1 MAKELFVDPELCRA
15 KGAIHFEDIPLN
27 QYSKRMKDVKD
38 QFTKQEL
45 TDMYSDMLVIRE
57 FERMI
62 EVLRNTGNYCGI
74 SFNYNGPAHLGIGQ
88 ESTAVGQAY
97 ALDND
102 DIIFGHHRSHGEL
115 IARGFRAI
123 RTLGDEKVEQIMEEY
138 SKGVQYGIIKD
149 AFGLDMH
156 ETAKRFYIYGIM
168 CEIFGKKN
176 GFAQGLGNSIHAF
189 FLPFGFYP
197 NNAIVGGGAPIAAGA
212 ALFKKIRR
220 QKGIIISNAGDASLG
235 CGPVWEAM
243 NFASMGQFHNLW
255 EDEYKGGLPVLFN
268 FVNNWYGMG
277 GQTQGETMGFDVLA
291 RVGAGI
297 NPDQMHAERVDGYNI
312 FAVIDATRRK
322 KELLLKGEGPA
333 LLDTITYRFSGHS
346 PTDANTAR
354 TQEEILA
361 WQKHDA
367 LPDYERQL
375 LENGVATQAEIDQ
388 IKAYAKEMILEIFK
402 ITIDPVRSPYMDLTA
417 EPDGIEKYMYSNQR
431 VPKLADDEPQVLAP
445 KEENPRLQRIRKKS
459 RSGIKDGK
467 ILPSSAVVQL
477 RDAIFEAVLDKF
489 YEDPTL
495 VSFGEDLR
503 VWGSAFGV
511 YKDLDRSVPYHRL
524 FNAPISESTIVSAS
538 IGYAMMGG
546 RALPELMYFDFM
558 GRAGDDVLN
567 QLSKWQAM
575 SAGQLRMPVV
585 LRIGVGEKYGAQHS
599 QDWSSICAHV
609 PGLKIVFP
617 TSPYD
622 AKGLM
627 NTALSGTDPVIFLEC
642 QSLCGIGEQFHE
654 GGVPEGYYEIPIG
667 CPDIKKRG
675 SDLTILTIGRTLYR
689 ALAAAELFET
699 QYGISVEVID
709 ARTIVPFDFEPV
721 FESVKKT
728 GKIILASDAVQKGSI
743 LNDYAQNITSAMFDH
758 LDAPPVVIGARNWIS
773 PMAEIANHFFP
784 QKEWFLDA
792 YHQKIQPLKGY
803 SPTTAFTTT
812 EAMRRNR
819 LGV

>member
-1 MAKELFVDPELCRA
+1 MPKELFIDPEESRK
-15 KGAIHFEDIPLN
+15 KGKITFQNIPLN
-27 QYSKRMKDVKD
+27 QYGKRMKDVKD
-38 QFTKQEL
+38 EFTKEEL
-45 TDMYSDMLVIRE
+45 VDIFSDMLVIRE
-57 FERMI
+57 FEKMI
-62 EVLRNTGNYCGI
+62 EVLRQDGNYCGI
-74 SFNYNGPAHLGIGQ
+74 AYDYSGPAHLGIGQ
-88 ESTAVGQAY
+88 ESTAVGQAV

-123 RTLGDEKVEQIMEEY
+123 RTLNEERVQEVMQEY
-138 SKGVQYGIIKD
+138 SDGVQYRIISD
-149 AFGLDMH
+149 EFDLDVQ

-197 NNAIVGGGAPIAAGA
+197 NNAIVGGSAPIAAGA
-212 ALFKKIRR
+212 ALFKKIRK
-220 QKGIIISNAGDASLG
+220 QKGIVIANAGDASLG
-235 CGPVWEAM
+235 CGPVWESL
-243 NFASMGQFHNLW
+243 NFASMGQFKTLW
-255 EDEYKGGLPVLFN
+255 DDGYKGGLPILFN

-277 GQTQGETMGFDVLA
+277 GQTHGETMGFDYLA

-297 NPDQMHAERVDGYNI
+297 NPDQMHAERVDGYNV

-322 KELLLKGEGPA
+322 KELLLAGKGPA

-346 PTDANTAR
+346 PTDANSAR
-354 TQEEILA
+354 SQEEILA
-361 WQKHDA
+361 WQKYDA
-367 LPDYERQL
+367 LTDYEAQL
-375 LENGVATQAEIDQ
+375 LENKVLSKADVDQ
-388 IKAYAKEMILEIFK
+388 LKNYAHEMILSIYK
-402 ITIDPVRSPYMDLTA
+402 ITIDPVRSPRMDLVA
-417 EPDGIEKYMYSNQR
+417 EPDSIEKFMYSNQR
-431 VPKLADDEPQVLAP
+431 IPKLADDKPEVLAP
-445 KEENPRLQRIRKKS
+445 KEENPRLQRIKKKS
-459 RSGIKDGK
+459 RTGRKDGK
-467 ILPSSAVVQL
+467 VLPSSAVVQF
-477 RDAIFEAVLDKF
+477 RDAVFEAVLDKF

-503 VWGSAFGV
+503 VWGSAFGI
-511 YKDLDRSVPYHRL
+511 YKDLDKSIPYHRL
-524 FNAPISESTIVSAS
+524 FNSPISEATIVSAS

-546 RALPELMYFDFM
+546 RALPEIMYFDFM

-567 QLSKWQAM
+567 QLSKWQSM
-575 SAGQLRMPVV
+575 SAGQLRMPIV
-585 LRIGVGEKYGAQHS
+585 LRMGVGEKYGAQHS

-627 NTALSGTDPVIFLEC
+627 NTALAGTDPVIFLEC
-642 QSLCGIGEQFHE
+642 QALCGIGELFHE
-654 GGVPEGYYEIPIG
+654 EGVPEGYYEIPIG
-667 CPDIKKRG
+667 EPDIKKRG

-689 ALAAAELFET
+689 ALDAAKMFEE
-699 QYGISVEVID
+699 QYGVSVEVID
-709 ARTIVPFDFEPV
+709 ARTIVPFNFEPV

-728 GKIILASDAVQKGSI
+728 GKVILASDACQKGSI
-743 LNDYAQNITSAMFDH
+743 LNDYAQNITSALFDY

-773 PMAEIANHFFP
+773 PVAEIADHFFP

-792 YHQKIQPLKGY
+792 YHQKIKPLKGY
-803 SPTTAFTTT
+803 QPKATFNTT
-812 EAMRRNR
+812 EAIRRSR